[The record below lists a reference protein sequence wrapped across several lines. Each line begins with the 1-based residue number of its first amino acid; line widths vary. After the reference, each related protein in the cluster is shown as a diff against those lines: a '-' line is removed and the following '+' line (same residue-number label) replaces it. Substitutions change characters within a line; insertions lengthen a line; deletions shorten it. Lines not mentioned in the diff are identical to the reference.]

1 MWHLDPVDVKT
12 ATRSR
17 RPRLST
23 ISPQSNP
30 SGTFSFRSAQASNTN
45 PEMPAKART
54 LVAATVEPRANPSA
68 HPSTQSGPSASGAL
82 AFYRHP
88 ADRNQAATAIL
99 AGRTL
104 DVSA

>member
-1 MWHLDPVDVKT
+1 M
-12 ATRSR
+12 
-17 RPRLST
+17 ST
-23 ISPQSNP
+23 IAPHSNT
-30 SGTFSFRSAQASNTN
+30 SGSFSFRSAQASNVN

-54 LVAATVEPRANPSA
+54 LVAATVEPHANPSA
-68 HPSTQSGPSASGAL
+68 QSAPSASGAL

-104 DVSA
+104 DVRA